1 MDYGQSDAEF
11 MKSVAATLDAALAT
25 GKYWTAVFE
34 VPAPAG

>member
-11 MKSVAATLDAALAT
+11 MKRVAATLDAALAT
-25 GKYWTAVFE
+25 GKYDGAFE